1 MATKY
6 LTEEGESMLRAYM
19 KMYGLDLT
27 LVDLPMLIAS
37 HRQQRM
43 MISTTLAST
52 ELAKAREKGRQEA
65 YEEAMKNDYFPVDR
79 LRRMTLGELTD
90 LLKEG

>member
-1 MATKY
+1 MATKH

-27 LVDLPMLIAS
+27 LVDLPALIAS
-37 HRQQRM
+37 HRHQRM
-43 MISTTLAST
+43 MISTALAST

-65 YEEAMKNDYFPVDR
+65 YEEAMKNDYISVDR
-79 LRRMTLGELTD
+79 LRGMTLGEMTD

>member
-6 LTEEGESMLRAYM
+6 LTEEGSSMLRAYM
-19 KMYGLDLT
+19 EMYGLDLT
-27 LVDLPMLIAS
+27 LVDLPALIAS
-37 HRQQRM
+37 HRHQRM

-52 ELAKAREKGRQEA
+52 ELAKAREQGRRQA
-65 YEEAMKNDYFPVDR
+65 YEEA
-79 LRRMTLGELTD
+79 LTELTD

>member
-6 LTEEGESMLRAYM
+6 LTEEGESVLRAYM

-27 LVDLPMLIAS
+27 LVDLPTLIAS

-43 MISTTLAST
+43 TIATSLAST
-52 ELAKAREKGRQEA
+52 ELAKAREQGRRQA
-65 YEEAMKNDYFPVDR
+65 YEEAMKNDYIPIDR
-79 LRRMTLGELTD
+79 LHGMTLGELTD

>member
-6 LTEEGESMLRAYM
+6 LTEEGSSMLRAYM

-27 LVDLPMLIAS
+27 LVDLPALIAS
-37 HRQQRM
+37 HRHQRM
-43 MISTTLAST
+43 MISTSLAST

-65 YEEAMKNDYFPVDR
+65 YEEAMKNDYIPIDR
-79 LRRMTLGELTD
+79 LRGMTLGELTD